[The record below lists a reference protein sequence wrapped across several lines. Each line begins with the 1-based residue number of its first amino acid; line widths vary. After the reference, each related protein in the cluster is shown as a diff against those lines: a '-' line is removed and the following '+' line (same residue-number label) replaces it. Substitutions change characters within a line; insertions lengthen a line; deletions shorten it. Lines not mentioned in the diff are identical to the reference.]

1 MHWRLTPVRQ
11 ELSGIGLVVQ
21 LVNLLSQNY
30 FEADRVTTFYH
41 RRISISE
48 FVAEKLPHLRSLSV
62 SVRFQAYQEAKF
74 NLVHCAAKTGACC
87 CPVFIA
93 FIQAACRFSGR
104 AATQQHERDDDA
116 SVACLLEAVNHV
128 P

>member
-1 MHWRLTPVRQ
+1 MSRLAYRLILQSCCIECILRQLTPVLQ
-11 ELSGIGLVVQ
+11 ELSGIGLMVQ
-21 LVNLLSQNY
+21 LVNLLSQIC
-30 FEADRVTTFYH
+30 FEADMSVCECQ
-41 RRISISE
+41 I
-48 FVAEKLPHLRSLSV
+48 PSLSRSKV
-62 SVRFQAYQEAKF
+62 QSST
-74 NLVHCAAKTGACC
+74 LCTAKTGACC